1 MEEVVYTR
9 RKGNVE
15 KTRIISHDIISETTL
30 FNSPQLQRL
39 RQEALVYSRITSH
52 FCEIYL
58 TPHVGEYP
66 RAFVFENRYIFHG
79 TFRSLIFED
88 YQILEPFL
96 YSTMFAYSARVR
108 IRIAILMQLCP
119 SREKLMR

>member
-1 MEEVVYTR
+1 MREATR
-9 RKGNVE
+9 KKKGKCRKTHVTSYG
-15 KTRIISHDIISETTL
+15 IISGTTL

-58 TPHVGEYP
+58 TPRVGEYP

-79 TFRSLIFED
+79 TFRSLIFKD
-88 YQILEPFL
+88 YLILGPFFILL
-96 YSTMFAYSARVR
+96 YLLILRVCEY
-108 IRIAILMQLCP
+108 I
-119 SREKLMR
+119 SRYGRSLFRKN